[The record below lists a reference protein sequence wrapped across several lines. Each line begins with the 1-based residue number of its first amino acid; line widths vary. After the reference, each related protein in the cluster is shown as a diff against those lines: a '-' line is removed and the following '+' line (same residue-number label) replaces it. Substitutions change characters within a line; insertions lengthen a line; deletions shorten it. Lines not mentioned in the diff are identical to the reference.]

1 MDDTHRDLDPRSPT
15 VSPPPP
21 IMLSLL
27 FALCA
32 SPVSLANESPIEPHE
47 LKWEIRA
54 GGAVIGTRK
63 ATVKYQPSGGD
74 VSRIVE
80 SWTDIRGRVGPV
92 DVDFQ
97 QRLTMFATNGPSS
110 FHAVI
115 DEDSIP
121 REVQARRSS
130 GGWTVSVADEK
141 RVRTWTAP
149 DHQIDLSTADLFDP
163 LTRVPISGLENARVL
178 SAETGDLWEGTVEDL
193 GSDKVTVD
201 GTRIPVTGVA
211 WNSPEGRNEFWFSSE
226 GFLVRY
232 QVRVLGFVVDG
243 TLIDP
248 PPRGAD
254 EFPVNYRWLP
264 DDGEDL

>member
-1 MDDTHRDLDPRSPT
+1 
-15 VSPPPP
+15 
-21 IMLSLL
+21 MLTWLL
-27 FALCA
+27 L
-32 SPVSLANESPIEPHE
+32 LATPLVAHADESPIEPHE
-47 LKWEIRA
+47 LNWEIRA
-54 GGAVIGTRK
+54 GGAVIGTRR
-63 ATVKYQPSGGD
+63 ATVKYQPSAGD

-80 SWTDIRGRVGPV
+80 SWTDIRGRVGPI

-97 QRLTMFATNGPSS
+97 QRLTMFASNGPGS

-115 DEDSIP
+115 DEDAVP

-163 LTRVPISGLENARVL
+163 LTRVPISGFENARVL
-178 SAETGDLWEGTVEDL
+178 SAETGDLWEGTVEAL
-193 GSDKVTVD
+193 GTDTVTID
-201 GTRIPVTGVA
+201 GARVPVTGTA

-232 QVRVLGFVVDG
+232 QVRVVGFVVDAI
-243 TLIDP
+243 LIDP